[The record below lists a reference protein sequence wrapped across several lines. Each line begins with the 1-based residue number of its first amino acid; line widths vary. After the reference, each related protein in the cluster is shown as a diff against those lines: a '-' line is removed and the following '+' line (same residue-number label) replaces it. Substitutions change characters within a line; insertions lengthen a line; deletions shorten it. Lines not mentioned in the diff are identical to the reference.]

1 MKITENKKSEKFEA
15 IRTFAALYFFSVI
28 IKKNN

>member
-1 MKITENKKSEKFEA
+1 MKITVNKKSEKFEA
-15 IRTFAALYFFSVI
+15 IRAFAAMYVFSVI